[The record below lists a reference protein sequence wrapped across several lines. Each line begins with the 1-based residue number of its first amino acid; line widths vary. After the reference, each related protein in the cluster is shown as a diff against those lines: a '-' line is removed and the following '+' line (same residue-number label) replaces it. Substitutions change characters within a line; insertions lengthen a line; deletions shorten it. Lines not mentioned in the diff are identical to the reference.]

1 MAKNDLYFRGEDAA
15 QAPPDSVRISFEEG
29 SLVVEGF
36 EPEGR
41 PPLGAKWDERIERYR
56 APATHYRHLV
66 SDIVRRGRPL
76 VDAARAYNDLNW
88 NLGRAD
94 REPYEHQQGAFDA
107 WISAAKRGSVE
118 LPTGSGK
125 SYVAELC
132 IEATGRSTLVVVPTL
147 DLVDQ
152 WSRQLADAFGTEVG
166 IMGGGEHEVL
176 DLTVSTYDSA
186 AIHMDRLG
194 GRFGLLVFDEVHHLP
209 GDIYRQA
216 AESCIAPFRLG
227 LTATYE
233 RADGRHEDI
242 DELIGPRI
250 FIRTIK
256 DLSGD
261 VLADYDVETI
271 TVAMRE
277 EDAAFYA
284 SERAIYRG
292 FVDSKGV
299 RMGGRHG
306 WRNFLGATSRSE
318 EGRRALQAYHNQK
331 RTALAHVAKIDRVAE
346 LLVEHAEDR
355 VIVFT
360 NDNDS
365 VYRISERL
373 LVPSITHQTPLKERG
388 EILERFRE
396 GIYSAVVTS
405 KVLNEGVDVPEA
417 NVAIVLS
424 GTGSVREHVQRLGR
438 ILRRKEGRRARL
450 YELVTED
457 SVETFVSERRREHD
471 AYR

>member
-1 MAKNDLYFRGEDAA
+1 MDR
-15 QAPPDSVRISFEEG
+15 P
-29 SLVVEGF
+29 VV
-36 EPEGR
+36 
-41 PPLGAKWDERIERYR
+41 D
-56 APATHYRHLV
+56 
-66 SDIVRRGRPL
+66 D
-76 VDAARAYNDLNW
+76 ARAYTDVDWKLSHT
-88 NLGRAD
+88 D
-94 REPYEHQQGAFDA
+94 RKPFEHQSQAVEA
-107 WISAAKRGSVE
+107 WLSASRRGTVE

-132 IEATGRSTLVVVPTL
+132 IADTLRSTLVVVPTL

-152 WSRQLADAFGTEVG
+152 WARQLTDAFGTDVG
-166 IMGGGEHEVL
+166 IMGGGEHEIR

-242 DELIGPRI
+242 DRLVGPRV
-250 FIRTIK
+250 FMRGIK
-256 DLSGD
+256 DLSGEI
-261 VLADYDVETI
+261 LADYDVETLA
-271 TVAMRE
+271 VSMRE

-331 RTALAHVAKIDRVAE
+331 RTALAHVAKIDKVAE
-346 LLVEHAEDR
+346 LLVEHSEDR

-373 LVPSITHQTPLKERG
+373 LAPSITHQTPLKERG

-396 GIYSAVVTS
+396 GTYSVVVTS

-417 NVAIVLS
+417 SVAIILS

-438 ILRRKEGRRARL
+438 ILRRKGGKRARL
-450 YELVTED
+450 YELVTAD
-457 SVETFVSERRREHD
+457 SVETFVSERRRDHD